1 MPCPYFEPREAV
13 PQPTYPSARLPL
25 IDEYDGVCRART
37 EALPVEAEGRLRFCN
52 HGNARGAC
60 GHFPLNEQRSSFRF
74 DVVHRSVAGLELL
87 FIEEAFF
94 APSAWRR
101 LQFVIDGERLE
112 PNPADPCERAQ
123 ILAFCRSYLR
133 RHRL

>member
-1 MPCPYFEPREAV
+1 MPCPYFEPRQAL

-25 IDEYDGVCRART
+25 IDEYDGVCHART
-37 EALPVEAEGRLRFCN
+37 EALPVEAEGRLRFC
-52 HGNARGAC
+52 
-60 GHFPLNEQRSSFRF
+60 FRF
-74 DVVHRSVAGLELL
+74 DVVQRSVAGLELL

-94 APSAWRR
+94 APLAWRR

-112 PNPADPCERAQ
+112 PDPADPCERAQ